1 MPQAL
6 NYDIIIRVLG
16 GNPPKTPLERR
27 HTMLK
32 RNKSF
37 LIRLSQDELTQ
48 LNNDVEKTGLSR
60 ESYVRSLI
68 NGYIPA
74 ARPSNDF
81 QKVLYFLRITSNNL
95 NQIAMIANKNGNINA
110 EEYALEVQNLKMLI
124 LEIKQ
129 EQSKAIKI
137 NYGCHQDMGH

>member
-1 MPQAL
+1 
-6 NYDIIIRVLG
+6 
-16 GNPPKTPLERR
+16 
-27 HTMLK
+27 MLK

-37 LIRLSQDELTQ
+37 LIRLSQDELMQ

-74 ARPSNDF
+74 TRPSGDF
-81 QKVLYFLRITSNNL
+81 QKVLHFLRITSNNL

-110 EEYALEVQNLKMLI
+110 DEYAQEVRNLKMLI
-124 LEIKQ
+124 LDIKQ
-129 EQSKAIKI
+129 EQIKAIKI
-137 NYGCHQDMGH
+137 HNGGD

>member
-6 NYDIIIRVLG
+6 NYDIIIRLLG
-16 GNPPKTPLERR
+16 ENPLKPPMERR

-74 ARPSNDF
+74 TRPSGDF
-81 QKVLYFLRITSNNL
+81 EKVLQFLRITSNNL

-110 EEYALEVQNLKMLI
+110 EEYALEVHNLKMLI

-137 NYGCHQDMGH
+137 NNGCH